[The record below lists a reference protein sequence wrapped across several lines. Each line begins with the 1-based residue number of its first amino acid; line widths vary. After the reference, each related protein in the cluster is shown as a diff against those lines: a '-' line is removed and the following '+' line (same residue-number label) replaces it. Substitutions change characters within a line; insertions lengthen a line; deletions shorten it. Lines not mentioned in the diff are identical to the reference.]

1 MKTQSKRWI
10 VGAAIAGMMTLGHT
24 AYAAADPLMLPEKEG
39 LQAITEMQAK
49 ITVES
54 PNWEVKQIVD
64 TYTTF
69 GQEHSKQLF
78 ELQTNQV
85 ITAGQLDVSNVLFYM
100 NVRKNFYIESHR
112 WKKDSYGRKV
122 LNRLYDEY
130 QTYFNNHRFVPE
142 DQVNTYKE
150 GILEIL
156 ERHSKNV
163 YNDELRTYMNEM
175 VIFSLEQ
182 AMKDHNPTIKVY
194 TGK

>member
-10 VGAAIAGMMTLGHT
+10 VGAAIAGMMTWGHT

-130 QTYFNNHRFVPE
+130 QTYFNNHRFVPK
-142 DQVNTYKE
+142 DQVNAYKE